1 MEQIMQEDQVITFSV
16 FLICLGLKR
25 ELSGED
31 RQNKREVSGMR
42 LDDDESKV
50 LIVAKVNEKEKKLFK
65 EDARKH
71 NMSLSEWIKAAL
83 MSVHLEPVGLIEG
96 DEDDSF
102 NEKNNSREEDF
113 LDMKEF
119 ADMLHVTP
127 ATARKYCLSG
137 FVEFTK
143 PGKKLYITRKEAQ
156 RFMQEN
162 SSESKV
168 NSLGAKLFTVSEAA
182 KFFNCSRSTVHRWIN
197 NGDLDYVKVGCQIR
211 VRDVD
216 IQNKLIKDK
225 EI

>member
-1 MEQIMQEDQVITFSV
+1 MLAFGCEK
-16 FLICLGLKR
+16 KR
-25 ELSGED
+25 EEEQKNGIPEEMVNEKSAE
-31 RQNKREVSGMR
+31 
-42 LDDDESKV
+42 
-50 LIVAKVNEKEKKLFK
+50 KVNEKEKKLFK

-71 NMSLSEWIKAAL
+71 NMSLSEWIKTAL
-83 MSVHLEPVGLIEG
+83 MSVHLEPSELIEG
-96 DEDDSF
+96 AEDDSF

-182 KFFNCSRSTVHRWIN
+182 NFFNCSRSTVHRWIN